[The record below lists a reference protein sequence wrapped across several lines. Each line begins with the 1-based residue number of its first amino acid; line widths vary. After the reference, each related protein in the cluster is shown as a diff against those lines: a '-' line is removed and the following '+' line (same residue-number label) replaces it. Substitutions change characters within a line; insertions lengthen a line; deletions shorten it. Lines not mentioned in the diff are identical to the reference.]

1 MGNDTLYL
9 ELFDTLLGEFDEE
22 PLCVIK
28 NKYVSIPDNDHGN
41 HWYDHLILP
50 ASDYKRAKK
59 QTTALNRLAEEFV
72 TAFFSI
78 EAPAVSDPAAK
89 RTKASE
95 YVEGL
100 ISNGG
105 PSTDVFKKK
114 FGEETTGRLFRTV
127 LFGTQCR

>member
-1 MGNDTLYL
+1 MIDNIL
-9 ELFDTLLGEFDEE
+9 ETIKAKY
-22 PLCVIK
+22 PK
-28 NKYVSIPDNDHGN
+28 NKYVSVPDNDHGN

-50 ASDYKRAKK
+50 ASVYKRAKN
-59 QTTALNRLAEEFV
+59 QTDALNKLAEEFV

-78 EAPAVSDPAAK
+78 EAPAVSDHAAK
-89 RTKASE
+89 RAKASE

-114 FGEETTGRLFRTV
+114 FCEEYTGKIFRTV